1 MCCHACNTPPSTV
14 PTSVTYS
21 HTPATHRQQCNISHA
36 QSHACNTPPS
46 TVPTLVTCRHTPAT
60 HRQQCNISHVQSH
73 ACNTPPPAMQHQS
86 GTVTRMQHTA
96 VNSANISH
104 VQSDACNTP
113 PSTVPTSV
121 TYSHTPAT
129 HRRQQCQHQS
139 PTVTRLQH
147 TAVNSTNLTS
157 VTYRH
162 TQARHR
168 QQCNITHVQ
177 SHVLPCSSSLFP
189 RLTLSMASRLAQKS
203 GKRLSGQPYR

>member
-86 GTVTRMQHTA
+86 GTVTRLQHTAASNATSVRYSHTHATHRRQQCQHQSRTVTRLQHTA

-104 VQSDACNTP
+104 LQSHACNTP
-113 PSTVPTSV
+113 PSTVQTLPQSRTDTRRQDTASNATSL
-121 TYSHTPAT
+121 TYSHTY
-129 HRRQQCQHQS
+129 C
-139 PTVTRLQH
+139 
-147 TAVNSTNLTS
+147 
-157 VTYRH
+157 
-162 TQARHR
+162 
-168 QQCNITHVQ
+168 
-177 SHVLPCSSSLFP
+177 HVLPHSFRVSHFLW
-189 RLTLSMASRLAQKS
+189 LAV
-203 GKRLSGQPYR
+203 